1 MQGTRTKCGYQ
12 LAPSTVPRGACTHSS
27 HFGNPPTLLWRWPRL
42 EMGKSGEH
50 GMYNAATL
58 KADASG
64 YGLVRYLATGA
75 ARTNAGGRSM
85 SGDARQLL
93 APLLEPKISRTFLHE
108 RYALLWTARP
118 LTIYRFYG
126 TDATATA
133 SILGAYWPPARPSL
147 SSRSARLRIGARHF
161 ARQYGPEAVL
171 ELHGRCSRGQLSS
184 RRPH

>member
-1 MQGTRTKCGYQ
+1 
-12 LAPSTVPRGACTHSS
+12 
-27 HFGNPPTLLWRWPRL
+27 
-42 EMGKSGEH
+42 
-50 GMYNAATL
+50 MYNAATL

-147 SSRSARLRIGARHF
+147 RVDRLGYESAHDTSHASMALKRSWNSMAGVVEASLAAGAHIDVGRVAPQSEMGRQLGGGAIQFCARAHLSASS
-161 ARQYGPEAVL
+161 
-171 ELHGRCSRGQLSS
+171 
-184 RRPH
+184 